1 MKIMGQQQKQVEPPR
16 ALISALKS
24 SARPVCISTL
34 GINVRSTTW
43 LHRTCNN
50 TSVYL
55 LLTIDLSAIRP
66 PLLSVDIPI
75 RSCLPSKY
83 MQSIAPRNSK
93 DLRKSSS
100 SAPHSP
106 QEKDNNGED
115 WPKTIG
121 KGRRLRSHNSGL
133 VFCSKHRL
141 NSFGIQNSLFSND
154 WGAQNIYSFANYI
167 FLIYSSTSHW

>member
-75 RSCLPSKY
+75 RSCLPSKC

-100 SAPHSP
+100 SAPTPPPRKRQQWGGLTEDNRQRQAATQP
-106 QEKDNNGED
+106 QF
-115 WPKTIG
+115 WSRILQQT
-121 KGRRLRSHNSGL
+121 
-133 VFCSKHRL
+133 
-141 NSFGIQNSLFSND
+141 SFKFVQHTKFS
-154 WGAQNIYSFANYI
+154 
-167 FLIYSSTSHW
+167 FLK